1 MSLIKQILDY
11 EQTIHTDYIKKR
23 ELMVSELKKI
33 DSFNFLDNDIMLNM
47 VFDIKNVIDP
57 IKNSITAI
65 DFFIEN
71 KNKNFIS
78 KESVEESEHLTKI
91 MQFIVFFSSYMS
103 YSKEQN
109 KDVNQID

>member
-11 EQTIHTDYIKKR
+11 EEKIHLEYMDKR
-23 ELMVSELKKI
+23 KCMISELEQI
-33 DSFNFLDNDIMLNM
+33 NYDSYDNDLLLNM

-57 IKNSITAI
+57 IKNSTTAI

-78 KESVEESEHLTKI
+78 KESVQDTEEITKFL
-91 MQFIVFFSSYMS
+91 QFFLYFSPYFNLSS
-103 YSKEQN
+103 N
-109 KDVNQID
+109 KKIDVHDID